1 MVVMSNFQGIV
12 GMAQGAQRGFIPQN
26 LQILIIKRT
35 DKRLHLLLDLCDR
48 MSTCQFI
55 EDRK

>member
-1 MVVMSNFQGIV
+1 MVVMSHFQGIV

-26 LQILIIKRT
+26 LQILIKRT